1 MTGIEALQKA
11 LETAQMIEV
20 HGKQNL
26 INLFYVM
33 QLLEEVLELQ
43 KEVKADEQHHASQAA
58 VVHGSDAEG

>member
-43 KEVKADEQHHASQAA
+43 KEVKADEHYAPQTA
-58 VVHGSDAEG
+58 VAHGSTAEG

>member
-11 LETAQMIEV
+11 LQTAQMIEV

-43 KEVKADEQHHASQAA
+43 KEVKADEHHAPQAA
-58 VVHGSDAEG
+58 VAHGSTAEG